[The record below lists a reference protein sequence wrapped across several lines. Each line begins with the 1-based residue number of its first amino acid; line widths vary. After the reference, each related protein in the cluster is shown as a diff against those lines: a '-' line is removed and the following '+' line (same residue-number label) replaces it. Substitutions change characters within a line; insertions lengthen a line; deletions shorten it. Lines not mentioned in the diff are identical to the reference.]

1 MLIERTG
8 TVARDV
14 AVEPARDRT
23 MLAFQ
28 YATAVV
34 AIAAAILLAFVR

>member
-1 MLIERTG
+1 MLIERNRA
-8 TVARDV
+8 VARDV
-14 AVEPARDRT
+14 AVEPAHDRT

-28 YATAVV
+28 YATATL